1 MKKEK
6 IVNIIK
12 LLLLAVMLVLLFF
25 ISDRFVDYIVTVDIE
40 VLKRA
45 VYIILATTVVGIY
58 TMEDKTTDKQ
68 KIIKEHKQKEH
79 ATKNIFPNWNKKEV

>member
-6 IVNIIK
+6 IINIIK

-68 KIIKEHKQKEH
+68 KIIKEYKQKEH